1 MENINMGGLKID
13 NMNGVNAV
21 NASVNATQI
30 NAKAEDTSKD
40 TSKSAEAT
48 AQKGNTAT
56 AKKHVIVYIGSSEF
70 TDSTG
75 HKWRKNNEKTYD
87 EDEYNTRKDL
97 QFMVEYGEMKH
108 TVVTM

>member
-1 MENINMGGLKID
+1 MENINMSGLKID
-13 NMNGVNAV
+13 NTNGVNAV
-21 NASVNATQI
+21 NASANAVQV

-40 TSKSAEAT
+40 TPKSAEAT
-48 AQKGNTAT
+48 AQKNSTET

-70 TDSTG
+70 VDSTG
-75 HKWRKNNEKTYD
+75 HKWHKNDEKTYG

-97 QFMVEYGEMKH
+97 HFMVGYGEMKH